1 MGKYSENISSMH
13 RVAVISDT
21 HGILRPEAIEM
32 LRKAELILHGGD
44 VADQKTL
51 DRLGECARVIAVRGN
66 CDKEWAEELPQE
78 ACFELYGKMIY
89 MVHNKKHISGKAEKA
104 DVIIYG
110 HSHKYEEKEE
120 DGRLWLNPGS
130 GGPRRFGR
138 PATMAVLEIDEES
151 GSLTVKR
158 IELTEG
164 EERNTAGAARGMTGV
179 EQGAAGAARNTAGAN
194 ADDLCPELGSGE
206 LRGIVETIVRDLGR
220 GKSVDRIVKTRGISR
235 MLTEQICQI
244 YFTHPGIDVQGVM
257 DRIEIAGR

>member
-1 MGKYSENISSMH
+1 MEERIEKTKQIH
-13 RVAVISDT
+13 KIAVISDT
-21 HGILRPEAIEM
+21 HGILRPAAVEQ
-32 LRKAELILHGGD
+32 LRSSELILHGGD
-44 VADQKTL
+44 VADQNTL

-78 ACFELYGKMIY
+78 ACFELYGKKIY
-89 MVHNKKHISGKAEKA
+89 MVHNRQQMSAKAEGA
-104 DVIIYG
+104 DVVIYG

-138 PATMAVLEIDEES
+138 PATMAVLEINEES
-151 GSLTVKR
+151 GNLTIKR
-158 IELTEG
+158 IELTED
-164 EERNTAGAARGMTGV
+164 EAQNTAGAA
-179 EQGAAGAARNTAGAN
+179 
-194 ADDLCPELGSGE
+194 ADGLCPELGSGE
-206 LRGIVETIVRDLGR
+206 LRGIVEMIVRDLGR

-235 MLTEQICQI
+235 ALTEQICQI

>member
-1 MGKYSENISSMH
+1 MEERIEKTKQIH
-13 RVAVISDT
+13 KIAVISDT
-21 HGILRPEAIEM
+21 HGILRPAAVEQ
-32 LRKAELILHGGD
+32 LRSSELILHGGD

-78 ACFELYGKMIY
+78 ACFELYGKKIY
-89 MVHNKKHISGKAEKA
+89 MVHNRQQMSAKAEGA
-104 DVIIYG
+104 DVVIYG

-138 PATMAVLEIDEES
+138 PATMAVLEINEES
-151 GSLTVKR
+151 GNLTIKR
-158 IELTEG
+158 IELTED
-164 EERNTAGAARGMTGV
+164 EAQNTAGAA
-179 EQGAAGAARNTAGAN
+179 
-194 ADDLCPELGSGE
+194 ADGLCPELGSGE
-206 LRGIVETIVRDLGR
+206 LRGIVEMIVRDLGR

-235 MLTEQICQI
+235 ALTEQICQI

>member
-1 MGKYSENISSMH
+1 MSVHKL
-13 RVAVISDT
+13 AVISDT
-21 HGILRPEAIEM
+21 HGILRQKAVEAFQG
-32 LRKAELILHGGD
+32 AELILHGGD
-44 VADQKTL
+44 IADQKIL
-51 DRLGECARVIAVRGN
+51 DRLREYARVIAVRGN

-78 ACFELYGKMIY
+78 ICFELYGKKIY
-89 MVHNKKHISGKAEKA
+89 MVHNRKQISAKA
-104 DVIIYG
+104 DGADVVIYG
-110 HSHKYEEKEE
+110 HSHRYEEKEE

-158 IELTEG
+158 IELTEDG
-164 EERNTAGAARGMTGV
+164 VRNAVETAQDMIGTAQGGNSIAAAYDTDGT
-179 EQGAAGAARNTAGAN
+179 ARKAV
-194 ADDLCPELGSGE
+194 ADGLRAEFGSGE

-235 MLTEQICQI
+235 ALTEQICQI